1 MLLFNVPFN
10 SAICNFQFDDLN
22 LRFLMFKNQSNRKP
36 MIDGLISKRSSKS
49 AVIVFAVLM
58 VVIISVLVFY
68 KDAIIGL

>member
-1 MLLFNVPFN
+1 
-10 SAICNFQFDDLN
+10 
-22 LRFLMFKNQSNRKP
+22 

>member
-1 MLLFNVPFN
+1 
-10 SAICNFQFDDLN
+10 
-22 LRFLMFKNQSNRKP
+22 MFKNQSNRKP